1 MLTTINHLYRHSEGI
16 EIDCELDYEPGYRE
30 TDIDPA
36 WPASAYILS
45 AKVGGVD
52 ILPLLSEGLIASIEE
67 AAIWA
72 QS

>member
-1 MLTTINHLYRHSEGI
+1 MITTIAHLYRHSEGI

-45 AKVGGVD
+45 AKVGGID
-52 ILPLLSEGLIASIEE
+52 ILPLLSERMVKAIEE
-67 AAIWA
+67 AAVWE

>member
-1 MLTTINHLYRHSEGI
+1 MLTTITHLYRHGEI
-16 EIDCELDYEPGYRE
+16 KIDCELDYEPGYRE

-36 WPASAYILS
+36 WPASAYSLS

-52 ILPLLSEGLIASIEE
+52 IMPLLSERLIKSIEK
-67 AAIWA
+67 AAVWE

>member
-1 MLTTINHLYRHSEGI
+1 MITTITHLYRHSEI

-36 WPASAYILS
+36 WPAAAYLIS
-45 AKVGGVD
+45 AKVAGVD
-52 ILPLLSEGLIASIEE
+52 ILPLLSPGTVQAIEE
-67 AAIWA
+67 DAAWA

>member
-1 MLTTINHLYRHSEGI
+1 MRTINYTHYHSEGLTL
-16 EIDCELDYEPGYRE
+16 DCTLEYSPSERE

-36 WPASAYILS
+36 WPAQAILMS

-52 ILPLLSEGLIASIEE
+52 ISPLLSDELVAMIEE
-67 AAIWA
+67 GAVWS

>member
-1 MLTTINHLYRHSEGI
+1 MITTISHLYRYGEI

-52 ILPLLSEGLIASIEE
+52 ILPLLSPGTVQAIEE
-67 AAIWA
+67 AAVWE

>member
-52 ILPLLSEGLIASIEE
+52 ILPLLSERMVKAIEE
-67 AAIWA
+67 AAVWE